1 MSKHVAGLIG
11 ILIGIV
17 AVIIMGFVWNAMLES
32 IPHTDPNKPKQK
44 PPTEVSVGVIAEPA
58 PAKNP

>member
-17 AVIIMGFVWNAMLES
+17 VVVIMGFVWNEMLKS
-32 IPHTDPNKPKQK
+32 IPHSDPNKPK
-44 PPTEVSVGVIAEPA
+44 PPVEVSVGLIPEPA
-58 PAKNP
+58 QKNP